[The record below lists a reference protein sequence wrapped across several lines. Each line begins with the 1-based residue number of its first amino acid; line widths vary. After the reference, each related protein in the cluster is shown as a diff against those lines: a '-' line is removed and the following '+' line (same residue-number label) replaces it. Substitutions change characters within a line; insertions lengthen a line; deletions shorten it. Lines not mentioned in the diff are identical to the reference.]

1 MKITQLRSLRLLGPR
16 VHSLGGKPGLK
27 GKLIVRI
34 DTDAGIHG
42 LGEAED
48 FLGVREALAWV
59 GEHLAGRDPLA
70 VRPFVSEML
79 HGTLPP
85 HPPPVPAPDG
95 TVKPGRFCGPTC
107 APVGPILWGLSGV
120 EMALCDLAG
129 KILGTPV
136 YNLLGGAFRDA
147 IRIYLDRSA
156 PADVA
161 DLDAWRKLAA
171 ETVAAGYTRL
181 KFDADFAAPDRTQD
195 VWNRTLARGQL
206 ARIAERFGAVRTE
219 IGPEVELA
227 VDCHMQFNT
236 GDAIQLAQ
244 ELAPLKLMWLE
255 DPTPIAN
262 PDAVAQVR
270 AKSPMP
276 ICVGEMFSA
285 EQARLFIDRQAC
297 DVIHPDVLFAGG
309 LHETHRIAD
318 YAELHQIPLAL
329 HGNGG
334 CLATIAAAHVAAAS
348 RGFMGLEYHFIESD
362 WLGRYVRR
370 EGVPFLR
377 DGVLPLTDAPGLG
390 VELDEDVCRRR
401 LAPGE
406 SLF

>member
-1 MKITQLRSLRLLGPR
+1 MKITRLRSLRLLGPR

-27 GKLIVRI
+27 GKILVRI
-34 DTDAGIHG
+34 DTDAGVHG

-48 FLGVREALAWV
+48 FLGVREALAWLEGYLV
-59 GEHLAGRDPLA
+59 GRDPLA
-70 VRPFVSEML
+70 VRPFLSEML
-79 HGTLPP
+79 HGTMPP
-85 HPPPVPAPDG
+85 HPAPVTGPDG
-95 TVKPGRFCGPTC
+95 TAKPGRFCGPTC
-107 APVGPILWGLSGV
+107 APIGPILWGLSGV

-129 KILGTPV
+129 KILHTPV
-136 YNLLGGAFRDA
+136 YNLLGGCFRRD

-156 PADVA
+156 PADVTN
-161 DLDAWRKLAA
+161 LDAWRALAA
-171 ETVAAGYTRL
+171 DTVAAGYSRL
-181 KFDADFAAPDRTQD
+181 KFDADFAAPDCTQD
-195 VWNRTLARGQL
+195 VWNRTLARSQI
-206 ARIAERFGAVRTE
+206 ARIAERFTAVRET

-227 VDCHMQFNT
+227 VDCHMQFNV

-262 PDAVAQVR
+262 PDAVAEVR
-270 AKSPMP
+270 SRSPMP

-285 EQARLFIDRQAC
+285 EQARLFIDRCAC

-309 LHETHRIAD
+309 LHETRRIAD
-318 YAELHQIPLAL
+318 YAELHYIPLAL

-362 WLGRYVRR
+362 WLGSYVRR
-370 EGVPFLR
+370 EGTPFLR
-377 DGVLPLTDAPGLG
+377 NGVLPITDAPGLG
-390 VELDEDVCRRR
+390 VELDEEVCRRH

-406 SLF
+406 RMF